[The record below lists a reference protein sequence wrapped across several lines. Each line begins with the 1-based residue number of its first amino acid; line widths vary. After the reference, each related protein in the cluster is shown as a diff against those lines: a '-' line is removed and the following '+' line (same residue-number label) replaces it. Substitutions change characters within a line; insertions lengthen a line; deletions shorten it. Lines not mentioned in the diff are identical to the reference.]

1 MIYTYLFCPLHSF
14 DKISPLCYFWSMK
27 KIFDLKAD
35 RINTNN
41 LILIFT
47 LLALVFNL
55 WFFWKQNNLTQVLN
69 QPICAVKEVK
79 VNIDNAKDI
88 EISAV
93 IVNSGNYIANNA
105 SIEWEFYHV
114 KDLKEKQSS
123 KKIEG
128 WVLPTSKKSNI
139 AIMPRHEFVM
149 PLVIVKKEK
158 FDNLARGYESGVEIK
173 LSIEYTDMKG
183 NPQTYRSSFL
193 ITRLGPADSYSAT
206 IRESSYEKK
215 RQIEIQGKTTSKEQP
230 ASPPVASPSVL

>member
-1 MIYTYLFCPLHSF
+1 MG
-14 DKISPLCYFWSMK
+14 
-27 KIFDLKAD
+27 KIFKLKDD

-47 LLALVFNL
+47 LLALVANL

-79 VNIDNAKDI
+79 VNIDYAKDI

-93 IVNSGNYIANNA
+93 IVNSGSYIAKNA

-114 KDLKEKQSS
+114 EDLKKEQSF

-128 WVLPTSKKSNI
+128 WVLPSSKKSNI
-139 AIMPRHEFVM
+139 AIMPRHEFVI

-158 FDNLARGYESGVEIK
+158 FDNLVRGYESGVGIT

-183 NPQTYRSSFL
+183 NPQTYSSFFL
-193 ITRLGPADSYSAT
+193 ITRLGPADSYNAT
-206 IRESSYEKK
+206 IQESSYEKK
-215 RQIEIQGKTTSKEQP
+215 RQIEIPEKTTLQEIMTQP
-230 ASPPVASPSVL
+230 STSTSSPDVSATIPLKRTK